1 MYPLGCKRSI
11 SLLMFIG
18 LGAIILE
25 WTQDLSYRLSYPI
38 GNHTWANFL
47 DEANQLSSQIT
58 NTCQRSTQA
67 SVQPP
72 QHRYGGQTT
81 EIAVLGL
88 FLAHCGVGFTLFCKI
103 RCKPIV
109 RRWNQ
114 LQLVFA
120 VRDKSGGPNFA
131 KTEI

>member
-11 SLLMFIG
+11 SLLMFSG
-18 LGAIILE
+18 LGAIIFE
-25 WTQDLSYRLSYPI
+25 WTQDLLARVRFGFYVARLSYPI

-58 NTCQRSTQA
+58 NTCQRGTQA

-109 RRWNQ
+109 RR
-114 LQLVFA
+114 
-120 VRDKSGGPNFA
+120 
-131 KTEI
+131 